1 MGIYFVDEYERQ
13 LDERGRIIL
22 PAKVREKISQTVF
35 ITRSPSD
42 KCLQIYT
49 EEEWGVISE
58 KLREL
63 PVTTDKSA
71 AAFVRI
77 FFGTAASCEVDKQGR
92 ILLSKRHIDFA
103 GLSKDIVLVGANTKL
118 ELWDKDE
125 WVSYNENLS
134 DTLIVEGVSK
144 YNLTI

>member
-1 MGIYFVDEYERQ
+1 M
-13 LDERGRIIL
+13 
-22 PAKVREKISQTVF
+22 
-35 ITRSPSD
+35 
-42 KCLQIYT
+42 
-49 EEEWGVISE
+49 
-58 KLREL
+58 
-63 PVTTDKSA
+63 
-71 AAFVRI
+71 
-77 FFGTAASCEVDKQGR
+77 DKQGR